1 MYFHFFKNFVFS
13 CTVYSLEE
21 FFHIPFYVV
30 ENQLSTSVLLVTEKE
45 LFQLQQKRVSHQE
58 LILRM
63 NKL

>member
-1 MYFHFFKNFVFS
+1 MYFHFLTNLEFS

-21 FFHIPFYVV
+21 FFHIPFYLV
-30 ENQLSTSVLLVTEKE
+30 ESQRSTSVLLVTEKE
-45 LFQLQQKRVSHQE
+45 LFQLQQERVSHQE